1 MPAVPEVAK
10 SQAKLLVENW
20 ENFFGH
26 NHLDNVVSWGKRY
39 CSQRLTFAKE
49 AFQRTKSQWE
59 AENLSPDEQGTGQSS
74 KPGLD
79 ADGDSQMCDEW
90 APEGAK
96 EGAKENGETKE
107 AEGPELPQFI
117 SFALDTIAIFQDK
130 VDKLAINRNPLPGV
144 LCKRDGESCPSASLS
159 SSALPSTTTADAA
172 QSSGIGAFISMM
184 MDMPHTSTTL
194 ATSTAS
200 TPDPAQASGVNIVAG
215 IIKGLGGI
223 TTTATPTPAPSPDP
237 TPSPTPEP
245 APAPEPGPEP
255 VKCPANGAPCDECP
269 SPDKYTCTLKLMV
282 ASVCTCNDPCKD
294 VQCIPRQ
301 ESSPAP
307 EPPKPSQLGQPSDA
321 SLQWAEQ
328 TKQQQE
334 AEQRE
339 KDKHGV
345 IGGKK
350 GG

>member
-1 MPAVPEVAK
+1 
-10 SQAKLLVENW
+10 
-20 ENFFGH
+20 
-26 NHLDNVVSWGKRY
+26 
-39 CSQRLTFAKE
+39 
-49 AFQRTKSQWE
+49 
-59 AENLSPDEQGTGQSS
+59 
-74 KPGLD
+74 
-79 ADGDSQMCDEW
+79 MCDEW
-90 APEGAK
+90 ASEGAK
-96 EGAKENGETKE
+96 EGAEENGETKE
-107 AEGPELPQFI
+107 AEGPKLPQFI

-130 VDKLAINRNPLPGV
+130 VDKLAIDRNPLPGV

-159 SSALPSTTTADAA
+159 SSALPSATTSDAA

-184 MDMPHTSTTL
+184 MDMPHTSTAL
-194 ATSTAS
+194 ATSTIS

-245 APAPEPGPEP
+245 APAPEPKPEP
-255 VKCPANGAPCDECP
+255 VKCPAKGAPCNECP
-269 SPDKYTCTLKLMV
+269 SPDKYTCTLNLMV
-282 ASVCTCNDPCKD
+282 AS
-294 VQCIPRQ
+294 

-328 TKQQQE
+328 TRQQQE
-334 AEQRE
+334 AGQRE
-339 KDKHGV
+339 KDKHRV